1 MPTLKVISAPQS
13 AQANA
18 ARRRAA
24 ILNGSSNASM
34 SHSNFSSYDDLF
46 YRGRQ
51 DRIDRYRIYDVMDE
65 DVDVSRALDMIA
77 EHCTNE
83 SPVTELPFVFQM
95 DSDEIGAED
104 SDLLYT
110 ALYQWDRINHW
121 KMSLWRVI
129 RNTIKYGDAFFIR
142 DPDTF
147 KLHQIAAAQVVGI
160 YVDRDDRSIQA
171 YHFRDLN
178 FVLEG
183 VMNFS
188 VPQQVSS
195 NAYSTQRYSTASAV
209 NEVRKD
215 ALVMAENVLHISMS
229 EGAES
234 GGNGQNDDIWPF
246 GESFLEQ
253 IYKDYR
259 KREALET
266 AAIIHRM
273 QRAPSRRVWSID
285 VGKMRPDQIKSYM
298 KRYKDELLHK
308 RIPTKS
314 GGTDQLDAL
323 YNPVSMMEDIFIPV
337 TAGGRGSKVENLEGT
352 QWNGLNDLEYFN
364 SKLIRGLRIPT
375 SFMLGPEEGGQG
387 GGNASFSD
395 GRVGTAYIQELQFAK
410 FCRRIQDLV
419 IEPLNKEFKRFL
431 KIRGVQ
437 VDSGDYDLGMSPPI
451 NFEEYRE
458 GALNA
463 DRLQRL
469 SSAMSFPFIAKRFA
483 MKKYAGMSQDEIL
496 ENERLWA
503 EENVPGAVRGDAQSS
518 GYGGMNVGGG
528 FPLGGA
534 DSFGSGPDSFGNDMA
549 GTPGMSD
556 ITGSAS
562 ASPGS
567 DAGSAGGLGGMGTTP
582 PGTEGR
588 MASGTPL
595 FEQYASPRSVA
606 RSKRV
611 PSEAKPLLEGRH
623 KDRSQ
628 PPNEPD
634 RLFMAGDGEPI
645 GSRPVLTLKLVRK
658 MRMEKERARRELVK
672 RLELAARMY
681 PQQSGGSSF

>member
-1 MPTLKVISAPQS
+1 
-13 AQANA
+13 
-18 ARRRAA
+18 
-24 ILNGSSNASM
+24 
-34 SHSNFSSYDDLF
+34 
-46 YRGRQ
+46 
-51 DRIDRYRIYDVMDE
+51 
-65 DVDVSRALDMIA
+65 
-77 EHCTNE
+77 
-83 SPVTELPFVFQM
+83 
-95 DSDEIGAED
+95 
-104 SDLLYT
+104 
-110 ALYQWDRINHW
+110 
-121 KMSLWRVI
+121 
-129 RNTIKYGDAFFIR
+129 
-142 DPDTF
+142 
-147 KLHQIAAAQVVGI
+147 
-160 YVDRDDRSIQA
+160 
-171 YHFRDLN
+171 
-178 FVLEG
+178 
-183 VMNFS
+183 MNFS

-419 IEPLNKEFKRFL
+419 IAPLNKEFKRFL

>member
-1 MPTLKVISAPQS
+1 
-13 AQANA
+13 
-18 ARRRAA
+18 
-24 ILNGSSNASM
+24 M

-419 IEPLNKEFKRFL
+419 IAPLNKEFKRFL

-681 PQQSGGSSF
+681 PQQQGGSAF